1 MYCLALFLSL
11 SLLAIVN
18 DWVAFPM
25 NVRDFKY
32 KQVIAVRTDLGM
44 SKGKMA
50 IQVAHGAVSAAE
62 RTRVSKQDIWKAWL
76 REGQKKVAVKVQS
89 EEEIINIMRQSVT
102 AGLTYSVIRDAGM
115 TELPPGTVT
124 VIGIG
129 PAKAEEIN
137 KVTGD
142 LKLL

>member
-1 MYCLALFLSL
+1 MSGRQFS
-11 SLLAIVN
+11 
-18 DWVAFPM
+18 
-25 NVRDFKY
+25 Y

-50 IQVAHGAVSAAE
+50 VQVAHGAVGAAE
-62 RTRVSKQDIWKAWL
+62 RARVSSQDIWRSWL

-89 EEEIINIMRQSVT
+89 EEELLQLMRE
-102 AGLTYSVIRDAGM
+102 AIAHRLPYSLIRDAGM
-115 TELPPGTVT
+115 TELPPGTMT

-129 PAKAEEIN
+129 PAKSDDVD
-137 KVTGD
+137 KVTAN